1 MTLSELVESIVV
13 TSDVY
18 NEALEVCK
26 SAQSDQKLYM
36 WNITSDSYDY
46 VICHGADSVPEVV
59 TSPYLKKFYFW
70 NGGSIINSHPDIV
83 INQESTK

>member
-1 MTLSELVESIVV
+1 MTLLELVDSIVV

-46 VICHGADSVPEVV
+46 VICAGADSIPEVV
-59 TSPYLKKFYFW
+59 TNPYLKKFYFW
-70 NGGSIINSHPDIV
+70 NGGSIIQWSPIIDI
-83 INQESTK
+83 NKESTK